1 MTTLPL
7 DVYRATL
14 GWRCAPAAHLI
25 TPSDGAGNELVMG
38 TADIAVD
45 DAFALRDDCI
55 DTILERGCARR
66 ESRSAG

>member
-1 MTTLPL
+1 
-7 DVYRATL
+7 
-14 GWRCAPAAHLI
+14 
-25 TPSDGAGNELVMG
+25 MG